1 MHFSLY
7 LGYMR
12 FMFST
17 PCLFV
22 NKHPCFCL
30 ALLFCVYIFI
40 TYKLDGDVLNG
51 KMGDYVE
58 ILFIFVR

>member
-12 FMFST
+12 FVFSI

-30 ALLFCVYIFI
+30 TLLFCIYIFI
-40 TYKLDGDVLNG
+40 IHKLDGDVLNG

>member
-1 MHFSLY
+1 
-7 LGYMR
+7 
-12 FMFST
+12 MFST